1 MTGLLVSY
9 MRSNRPEDGVWQT
22 RVLEFNLLTQP
33 NVAETIFQ
41 TTDWNQFDR
50 IKIADLCEKKG
61 LFQRS
66 LENYNEL
73 KDIKRVMLNTH
84 AIKVEWL
91 VDYFARL

>member
-1 MTGLLVSY
+1 MAAENLIKSNPQTNIHAIADLFLQFNRQKEMTGLLVSY

-61 LFQRS
+61 LF
-66 LENYNEL
+66 
-73 KDIKRVMLNTH
+73 
-84 AIKVEWL
+84 
-91 VDYFARL
+91 